1 MKPLLVAPLPPAGGD
16 VVWIDAK
23 ASASSDH
30 GRGLTIS
37 QMADKF
43 GVTPRAL
50 RFYES
55 KHLLKPARE
64 GRGRIYSQV
73 DQHHVALIL
82 KGRKLGFTI
91 AEIGQMIAAEEGQG
105 KTAEAQMS
113 LDERDAALAEANL
126 YQSQIAKAQILAPMD
141 GQILKGDLEDKKG
154 APVLATRRPPKRS
167 TRSAG

>member
-1 MKPLLVAPLPPAGGD
+1 MKPLLVAPVSPAGGD

-23 ASASSDH
+23 ASASTDH
-30 GRGLTIS
+30 SRGLTIS
-37 QMADKF
+37 QMAEKF

-55 KHLLKPARE
+55 KRLLKPARE
-64 GRGRIYSQV
+64 GRGRIYTQA

-105 KTAEAQMS
+105 SPQALKLTREKCVDQIAHLEQQ
-113 LDERDAALAEANL
+113 LRETTEALAEL
-126 YQSQIAKAQILAPMD
+126 RRMHIALCRA
-141 GQILKGDLEDKKG
+141 
-154 APVLATRRPPKRS
+154 
-167 TRSAG
+167 

>member
-16 VVWIDAK
+16 VVWMDTK

-37 QMADKF
+37 QMAEKF

-64 GRGRIYSQV
+64 GRGRLYSQV

-105 KTAEAQMS
+105 SPQALKLTREKCGDQIAHLEQQ
-113 LDERDAALAEANL
+113 LRETTEALAEL
-126 YQSQIAKAQILAPMD
+126 RRMHIALCRA
-141 GQILKGDLEDKKG
+141 
-154 APVLATRRPPKRS
+154 
-167 TRSAG
+167 